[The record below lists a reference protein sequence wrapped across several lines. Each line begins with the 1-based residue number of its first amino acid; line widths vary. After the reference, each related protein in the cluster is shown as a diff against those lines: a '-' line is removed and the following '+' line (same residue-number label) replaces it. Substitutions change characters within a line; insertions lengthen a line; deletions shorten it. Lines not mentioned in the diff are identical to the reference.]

1 MALEKISNKIIAA
14 LKTLVPIVDKIKVV
28 MPRSNLNQRILSS
41 AVLLLLAVY
50 AIYFSKAL
58 FFLMSIAI
66 TILISFEWLDIVK
79 SAKDQKKWRL
89 IGFFYILIPIWA
101 IVEIRDTD
109 SNILLWMFFII
120 WTTDIAAFF
129 VGKSFGGAKLMPTVS
144 PNKTW
149 SGLIGGVVASM
160 IIGFLSSFMFVTG
173 NIIFFVIISGLL
185 AVIEQGSDL
194 VESKVKRIFKVKD
207 SGNIIPGHGGFL
219 DRLGWD
225 CSCCA
230 SGIIASSNISDQ
242 ILLIG

>member
-219 DRLGWD
+219 DRLD
-225 CSCCA
+225 
-230 SGIIASSNISDQ
+230 GIVLVAPVV
-242 ILLIG
+242 LLLVAIFPTKFY